1 MHRLHL
7 LARTLKG
14 TFAER
19 HASLPPPTLLGECD
33 TMPTPRSDALVFF
46 GATGDLAFKKIFPA
60 LQAMMLRDGLD
71 LPIIGVAYSGW
82 DVEQLRQRAHDSLAH
97 AAKNAGGSVD
107 EAAFA
112 KLSAKL
118 QYIDG
123 DYNDPATFQRLK
135 QALGTAR
142 RPLHYLAIPPSLFGV
157 VAKGLRQAD
166 CADEARIVVEKPFG
180 RDLASAQQLNRTLH
194 AVFPESAIFRIDH
207 YLGKEPVQNLL
218 YFRFANTVL
227 EPVWNNRYVD
237 SVQITMAE
245 QFGVD
250 GRGGFYESVGAIR
263 DVLQNHLLQVTSLLA
278 MDAPIGND
286 PAALNAEKLRLFRA
300 MRPLDPK
307 EVVRGQFDGY
317 RKVDGVAADSNV
329 ETFVALC
336 LHIDTWRWAG
346 VPFYIRAG
354 KSLPLTT
361 TEVMVDMKT
370 PPLSVFDEI
379 GMPQSNYF
387 RFRLSPEVI
396 IAEGMRVKT
405 PGEAMSGEPVELVA
419 RHHPEPE
426 KSPYE
431 RLLGDAI
438 RGDNSL
444 FTSDECVEAAWAVVD
459 KVLQHGDNVSF
470 YAPGS
475 WGPAEA
481 ARIVSSAEGWHD
493 PKAEAVTP
501 C

>member
-1 MHRLHL
+1 MT
-7 LARTLKG
+7 AP
-14 TFAER
+14 
-19 HASLPPPTLLGECD
+19 ASPMEKAI
-33 TMPTPRSDALVFF
+33 TMTSPRSDALVFF
-46 GATGDLAFKKIFPA
+46 GATGDLAYKQIFPA

-71 LPIIGVAYSGW
+71 LPIIGVAHSGW
-82 DVEQLRQRAHDSLAH
+82 SVEQLRQRAHDSLTQ
-97 AAKNAGGSVD
+97 AAKRQGGEVD

-112 KLSAKL
+112 KFSANL
-118 QYIDG
+118 QYVDG
-123 DYNDPATFQRLK
+123 DYNDPATFAQLK
-135 QALGTAR
+135 QLLGSASA
-142 RPLHYLAIPPSLFGV
+142 PLHYLAIPPSLFGV
-157 VAKGLRQAD
+157 VVKNLQQAG
-166 CADEARIVVEKPFG
+166 CADNARVVVEKPFA
-180 RDLASAQQLNRTLH
+180 RDLASARALNHTLH
-194 AVFPESAIFRIDH
+194 QVFPESAIFRIDH

-250 GRGGFYESVGAIR
+250 GRGSFYEGVGAIR

-286 PAALNAEKLRLFRA
+286 PVSLNAEKLRLFRA

-307 EVVRGQFDGY
+307 EVMRGQFNGY
-317 RKVDGVAADSNV
+317 REVQGVAPDSDV
-329 ETFVALC
+329 ETFVALR

-354 KSLPLTT
+354 KNLPLTT

-379 GMPQSNYF
+379 TPPQSNYF
-387 RFRLSPEVI
+387 RFRLSPEVV
-396 IAEGMRVKT
+396 IAEGMRVKR
-405 PGEAMSGEPVELVA
+405 PGEAMQGEPVELVA
-419 RHHPEPE
+419 RHHSEPE
-426 KSPYE
+426 KPPYE
-431 RLLGDAI
+431 RLLADAI
-438 RGDNSL
+438 RGDNGL

-459 KVLQHGDNVSF
+459 RVLQHAGGVSF
-470 YAPGS
+470 YEPGS
-475 WGPAEA
+475 WGPPDA
-481 ARIVSSAEGWHD
+481 AQIVSSAEGWHD
-493 PKAEAVTP
+493 PKAEASEP

>member
-1 MHRLHL
+1 
-7 LARTLKG
+7 
-14 TFAER
+14 
-19 HASLPPPTLLGECD
+19 
-33 TMPTPRSDALVFF
+33 MPTPRSDALVFF
-46 GATGDLAFKKIFPA
+46 GATGDLAYKQIFPA

-71 LPIIGVAYSGW
+71 LPIIGVAHSGW
-82 DVEQLRQRAHDSLAH
+82 NVEKLRQRAHDSLAQ
-97 AAKNAGGSVD
+97 AAKNQGGTVD

-112 KLSAKL
+112 KFSARL
-118 QYIDG
+118 QYVDG
-123 DYNDPATFQRLK
+123 DYNDPATFQQLK
-135 QALGTAR
+135 QVLGSAKA
-142 RPLHYLAIPPSLFGV
+142 PLHYLAIPPSLFGV
-157 VAKGLRQAD
+157 VVTNLKQAG
-166 CADEARIVVEKPFG
+166 CADDARVVVEKPFG
-180 RDLASAQQLNRTLH
+180 RDLASAQALNRTLH
-194 AVFPESAIFRIDH
+194 EVFPESAIFRIDH

-250 GRGGFYESVGAIR
+250 GRGSFYEGVGTIR

-286 PAALNAEKLRLFRA
+286 PVSLNAEKLRLFRA

-307 EVVRGQFDGY
+307 EVVRGQFNGY
-317 RKVDGVAADSNV
+317 RKVEGVAPDSNV

-346 VPFYIRAG
+346 VPFYIRSG
-354 KSLPLTT
+354 KNLPITT
-361 TEVMVDMKT
+361 TEVIVDMKT

-379 GMPQSNYF
+379 TPPLSNYF

-396 IAEGMRVKT
+396 IAEGMRVKQ
-405 PGEAMSGEPVELVA
+405 PGEAMQGEPVELVA
-419 RHHPEPE
+419 HHHAAVE
-426 KSPYE
+426 KPPYE
-431 RLLGDAI
+431 RLLADAI
-438 RGDNSL
+438 RGDNAL

-459 KVLQHGDNVSF
+459 RVLQHESPVSF
-470 YAPGS
+470 YEPGS

-481 ARIVSSAEGWHD
+481 ARIVRSAEGWHD
-493 PKAEAVTP
+493 PVPETSPPDTSKP